1 MSGSSTV
8 LIVDDERT
16 LARAI
21 RAFLIE
27 AGYVAE
33 VAHDAESAVTLLP
46 TLHPDLVISDVR
58 LPGLNGIELLK
69 QVRAFDATI
78 AVVMMTAFGTIEE
91 AVAAVKLGAF
101 DYLKKPV
108 DLDELKLVADRA
120 RETSQMK
127 QELSYLRRRVAREET
142 FGDVVGT
149 SATMKAVLEQA
160 RQIAALDET
169 PPVLITGETGT
180 GKGLVARTIHSA
192 GPRSGKPFID
202 VNCTALPATL
212 MEAELFGYERGAFT
226 DAKESKLGLFEAAE
240 GGFLFLDEIGDVE
253 LALQGKLLKAI
264 EDRVVR
270 RVGGIRDRKIDVRI
284 LAATNRDLERESG
297 SDRFR
302 KDLYFRLA
310 VLLLRLPPL
319 RERGDDILLLAD
331 HYLRQFGTKYGKDVQ
346 RIGTEARQMMLAY
359 PWPGNVRE
367 LSHVIERAV
376 LWSRGP
382 ELTPEHLSLSQPD
395 ATSPR
400 RHVATPDGDF
410 QGSEQEVTPA
420 DVAPRRPGDETSAPT
435 FPPQGMTL
443 EQWERAMLEQA
454 LREANG
460 NQTRAAQRLGISRD
474 TLRYRM
480 KKYSLPS

>member
-1 MSGSSTV
+1 MSTSTI

-21 RAFLIE
+21 KAFLAESGYETEI
-27 AGYVAE
+27 AG
-33 VAHDAESAVTLLP
+33 DAETALRLLP
-46 TLHPDLVISDVR
+46 SLRPDVVFTDVR
-58 LPGLNGIELLK
+58 LPGMDGIALLQK
-69 QVRAFDATI
+69 IREFDASI
-78 AVVMMTAFGTIEE
+78 SVVVMTAYGSIEG

-101 DYLKKPV
+101 DYVKKPL
-108 DLDELKLVADRA
+108 DLEELKLLADRA
-120 RETSQMK
+120 RETGALK
-127 QELSYLRRRVAREET
+127 QELSYYRKRVAPEVP
-142 FGDVVGT
+142 FADIVGQ
-149 SATMKAVLEQA
+149 SKVMHALLEQA
-160 RQIAALDET
+160 RQIAALDDT

-180 GKGLVARTIHSA
+180 GKGLIARTIHSSGSRA
-192 GPRSGKPFID
+192 GKPFID
-202 VNCTALPATL
+202 VNCTALPANL

-253 LALQGKLLKAI
+253 PALQGKLLKAI

-284 LAATNRDLERESG
+284 LAATNRDLERESER
-297 SDRFR
+297 DRFR

-310 VLLLRLPPL
+310 VLLLHLPPL
-319 RERGDDILLLAD
+319 RERGDDVLLLAE
-331 HYLRQFGTKYGKDVQ
+331 HYLRRLSAKYGKDV
-346 RIGTEARQMMLAY
+346 RRLGAEARQLLLDY

-382 ELTPEHLSLSQPD
+382 ELSAEHLSLTQPHDALAAVPPIHPEALPRDRAAEPPGHRATQPD
-395 ATSPR
+395 
-400 RHVATPDGDF
+400 
-410 QGSEQEVTPA
+410 QLL
-420 DVAPRRPGDETSAPT
+420 
-435 FPPQGMTL
+435 PPSGMSL
-443 EQWERAMLEQA
+443 DQWERSLLEQA
-454 LREANG
+454 LREAGG

-480 KKYSLPS
+480 KKYALSG